1 MPIFSVTLFG
11 IHLVP
16 SWYGLM
22 YALGFIAGYLII
34 KSRKLLSDA
43 ELETLMLFVFFGV
56 ILGGRLGY
64 VLFYNLPYY
73 TNHPGEILQTWQ

>member
-11 IHLVP
+11 IHLAP

-43 ELETLMLFVFFGV
+43 ELETLMLFVFSGV

-64 VLFYNLPYY
+64 ALFYNLPYY